1 MQKTSH
7 GQILPLFF
15 GVFLSKF
22 LFCEGSGQL
31 CSQENGDCELVF
43 NYSWIIYRGK
53 RSRKYRGPQIL
64 VFFISSV
71 CYLTDKVI
79 EIYISL
85 SKTVW
90 FLYTVQYTTLSH
102 IYVQTVTMFNLIF
115 INLFHRR
122 NSVCIV
128 VYKKKQHSFG
138 VFLKLLSR
146 INNNFTVQYVLRT
159 IF

>member
-64 VFFISSV
+64 VFFLYL
-71 CYLTDKVI
+71 CYLTDKVF

-85 SKTVW
+85 TKTVW
-90 FLYTVQYTTLSH
+90 FLYTTLLH
-102 IYVQTVTMFNLIF
+102 IYVHTVTMFNLIF

-122 NSVCIV
+122 ISVCIV
-128 VYKKKQHSFG
+128 EDKKKQHSFG
-138 VFLKLLSR
+138 VFLRLLSR
-146 INNNFTVQYVLRT
+146 INNNFTVQYVFRT